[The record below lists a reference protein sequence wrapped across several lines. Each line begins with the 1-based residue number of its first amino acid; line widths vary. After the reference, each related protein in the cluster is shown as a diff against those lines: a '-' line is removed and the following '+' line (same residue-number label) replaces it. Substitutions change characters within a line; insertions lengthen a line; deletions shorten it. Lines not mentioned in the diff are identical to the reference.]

1 MAWYS
6 FSCCRRVYRFWMGSS
21 HESRDLNTEKRKK
34 VQCKFVFFILQ
45 DIFEGNA
52 LCAQEFKSLSPL
64 FSSIFGQIHSLRFI
78 ARFSPSVENNYS
90 SKGKQQLGGGGP
102 ANLLL

>member
-1 MAWYS
+1 
-6 FSCCRRVYRFWMGSS
+6 MGSS

-52 LCAQEFKSLSPL
+52 LCAQEFKSLSP
-64 FSSIFGQIHSLRFI
+64 FSLPSSAKSIRSVSLRDFLPPYRTI
-78 ARFSPSVENNYS
+78 TAAKESNNS
-90 SKGKQQLGGGGP
+90 AP
-102 ANLLL
+102 AAAAQPTSFCD